1 MADLNVT
8 RLREHWEEDP
18 SIAQGFEERAPR
30 LRAAVQEVDV
40 PRGYS
45 GLSGGSPIDT
55 GDALR
60 RLKRQ
65 RAEEINEE
73 ILDLMLAWTLGLER
87 L

>member
-1 MADLNVT
+1 MADLNVA
-8 RLREHWEEDP
+8 RLREHWEEDS
-18 SIAQGFEERAPR
+18 SIARGFEERAPR

-40 PRGYS
+40 PRGYG
-45 GLSGGSPIDT
+45 GLSVGSPIDT
-55 GDALR
+55 EDALR

-65 RAEEINEE
+65 RAEETNEE